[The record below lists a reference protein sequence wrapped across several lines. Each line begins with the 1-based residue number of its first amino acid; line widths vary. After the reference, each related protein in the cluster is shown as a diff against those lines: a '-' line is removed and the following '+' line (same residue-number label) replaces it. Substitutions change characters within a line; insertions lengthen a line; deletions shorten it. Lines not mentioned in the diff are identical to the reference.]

1 MRKTLVTI
9 ATILIYMLLCYAN
22 IVAAACP
29 QTLEPLSFWF
39 ETDPPFSE
47 VDQITIA
54 AELANATA
62 SNFVFSPTGSNN
74 FQLWSS
80 PGGIAT
86 MPVTV
91 NIAPSGVVVP
101 GQSFSFELVVDVSS
115 LPSTENRL
123 CFRVL
128 EGGTFGTLTPSR
140 APLVSSSISCIPST
154 TIPTLNEWG
163 MIIFSLLMA
172 GSAFWFIRKERHKSC

>member
-29 QTLEPLSFWF
+29 QTLEPVSFWF

-128 EGGTFGTLTPSR
+128 EGGTFGTLTSIPRPFSQFIYQLYTFHYNSHSER
-140 APLVSSSISCIPST
+140 MGNDYLLTAYGWISFLVY
-154 TIPTLNEWG
+154 
-163 MIIFSLLMA
+163 
-172 GSAFWFIRKERHKSC
+172 